1 MNMQLAFPYQLNPTG
16 RTGDDRGRHL
26 RDLIEQVLFTT
37 PSERV
42 NRPDFGA
49 GLLEMIFAADSE
61 ELLAASRF
69 MIQGALQQW
78 LGDLIEVEAVVVER
92 DDATVSITVRYLER
106 RTQER
111 QLAQFRNT

>member
-1 MNMQLAFPYQLNPTG
+1 MQIAFPYRINHTG
-16 RTGDDRGRHL
+16 RTSEDRGTHL

-37 PSERV
+37 PTERV

-49 GLLEMIFAADSE
+49 GVLELIFAAESD

-78 LGDLIEVEAVVVER
+78 LGDLIEVEAVAVER
-92 DDATVSITVRYLER
+92 EDTTVSITIRYLER
-106 RTQER
+106 RTQVR
-111 QLAQFRNT
+111 QLAQFRSS

>member
-1 MNMQLAFPYQLNPTG
+1 MQLAFPYHISPSG
-16 RTGDDRGRHL
+16 RTSVDSGAHL

-42 NRPDFGA
+42 NRLDFGA
-49 GLLEMIFAADSE
+49 GLLELVFAAESE

-78 LGDLIEVEAVVVER
+78 LGDLIEVQAVLVER
-92 DDATVSITVRYLER
+92 EDAVLSITVQYVER

-111 QLAQFRNT
+111 RMERFKND

>member
-1 MNMQLAFPYQLNPTG
+1 MQLAFPYRINHTG
-16 RTGDDRGRHL
+16 RTGTDRGTHL

-49 GLLEMIFAADSE
+49 GLLELVFAAESD
-61 ELLAASRF
+61 ELLAATRF
-69 MIQGALQQW
+69 MVQGALQQW

-92 DDATVSITVRYLER
+92 EDATLSISIRYLER

-111 QLAQFRNT
+111 QLAQWRSS

>member
-1 MNMQLAFPYQLNPTG
+1 MQLAFPYRISPTG
-16 RTGDDRGRHL
+16 RTSHDRGMHL

-37 PSERV
+37 PTERV

-49 GLLEMIFAADSE
+49 GLLELVFAAESD

-78 LGDLIEVEAVVVER
+78 LGDLIEIQAVIVER
-92 DDATVSITVRYLER
+92 EDASVSITVQYVER

-111 QLAQFRNT
+111 HLANFRTP

>member
-1 MNMQLAFPYQLNPTG
+1 MQLAFPYRINHTG
-16 RTGDDRGRHL
+16 RTSTDRGTHL

-37 PSERV
+37 PAERV

-49 GLLEMIFAADSE
+49 GLLELVFATESD
-61 ELLAASRF
+61 ELLAATRF
-69 MIQGALQQW
+69 MVQGALQQW

-92 DDATVSITVRYLER
+92 EDATLSISIRYLER

-111 QLAQFRNT
+111 QLAQWRSS

>member
-1 MNMQLAFPYQLNPTG
+1 MQLAFPYRISPSG
-16 RTGDDRGRHL
+16 RTDVDRGAHL

-49 GLLEMIFAADSE
+49 GLLELVFAAESD

-78 LGDLIEVEAVVVER
+78 LGDLIEVHAVVVER
-92 DDATVSITVRYLER
+92 EDAVLSITVQYVER

-111 QLAQFRNT
+111 RIDRFNND